1 MTQKQIAAKS
11 LKEANELFEQLG
23 IKEVV
28 EKALDSGVIP
38 TYHCLGKTVIEK
50 NLRRYFKET
59 PKEFDDAGI
68 LFIANYDEFAQKRCE
83 KVIEENAKCVFAQ
96 KLYELKLF
104 FTKSSEGKKALKE
117 FLEDLDGQVILWD
130 IIEELYKDLDK
141 HVYTEYVHQIEDAI
155 AESGENFNLSILYK
169 GEYKE
174 KEVIFPKIMPA
185 LTVRT
190 KSEII

>member
-11 LKEANELFEQLG
+11 LKEANELFELLG

-28 EKALDSGVIP
+28 EDALDSGAMP
-38 TYHCLGKTVIEK
+38 MYHFHGKMVIEG
-50 NLRRYFKET
+50 NLSRYFEET
-59 PKEFDDAGI
+59 PKEFQNVGI
-68 LFIANYDEFAQKRCE
+68 LFLENYDEFAKTMCE

-104 FTKSSEGKKALKE
+104 FKKSSEGRAALNA

-130 IIEELYKDLDK
+130 IIEDLYKVLDK

-155 AESGENFNLSILYK
+155 AESGENINLSIQYK
-169 GEYKE
+169 GKYKE
-174 KEVIFPKIMPA
+174 KEEMFPKIMPA
-185 LTVRT
+185 LTVRR

>member
-28 EKALDSGVIP
+28 EKALNSGLIP
-38 TYHCLGKTVIEK
+38 TYHFHGKLVIER
-50 NLRRYFKET
+50 NLRRYFEET
-59 PKEFDDAGI
+59 PKEFQNVGI
-68 LFIANYDEFAQKRCE
+68 LFLENYDEFAKKSCE
-83 KVIEENAKCVFAQ
+83 KVIVQNAKCVFAQ

-104 FTKSSEGKKALKE
+104 FKKSSEGKAALNA
-117 FLEDLDGQVILWD
+117 FLKDLDGHVILWD
-130 IIEELYKDLDK
+130 IIEALYEELDK

-155 AESGENFNLSILYK
+155 AESGENINVSILYK

-174 KEVIFPKIMPA
+174 KEEMFPKIMPA
-185 LTVRT
+185 LTVRR